1 VSLAQAYYALAAAL
15 LLAAY
20 LVFTASPVL
29 QTFRRS
35 RFATVTLTLAAT
47 AWFGWWLMNM
57 PEPDLAGLPRLPV
70 VVVLLGASLATLR
83 YMPDLLSIRSLG
95 VLMLFL
101 ARFTLDAGYRQL
113 PRSLL
118 DATLSY
124 GLFVVFGLWWAY
136 SPPTFLNQCDWVLRT
151 PARHKGLGIIL
162 GLLAVACL
170 LASFVS

>member
-1 VSLAQAYYALAAAL
+1 
-15 LLAAY
+15 
-20 LVFTASPVL
+20 
-29 QTFRRS
+29 
-35 RFATVTLTLAAT
+35 
-47 AWFGWWLMNM
+47 
-57 PEPDLAGLPRLPV
+57 
-70 VVVLLGASLATLR
+70 
-83 YMPDLLSIRSLG
+83 
-95 VLMLFL
+95 MLFL